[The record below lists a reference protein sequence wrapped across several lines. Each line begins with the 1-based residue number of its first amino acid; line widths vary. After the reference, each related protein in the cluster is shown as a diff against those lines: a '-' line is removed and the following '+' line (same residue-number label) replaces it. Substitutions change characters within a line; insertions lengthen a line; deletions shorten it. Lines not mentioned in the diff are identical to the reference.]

1 MIQSNKMKNSEKR
14 KPTFQFKSAT
24 RRFKEQSLK
33 TVIGILHVNYFL
45 DSIPPVQNQVI
56 HESELFNGKSNYKF
70 NEFHNFIEKSPL
82 KILQRKARTILNR
95 DFEVIFLL

>member
-56 HESELFNGKSNYKF
+56 HESESFNGKSNYNF
-70 NEFHNFIEKSPL
+70 NEFHNFYRKISTKNFAKKSKNHP
-82 KILQRKARTILNR
+82 
-95 DFEVIFLL
+95 E